1 MRRMLF
7 FDGHRAIR
15 AFPVTG
21 EYRLPNV
28 YPRKSN
34 DHCDLALIDPDTGEK
49 YATLGRLYQHDSLA
63 WKEPALLGE
72 LPEYRH
78 TTELPAVY
86 VKHARSEGQ
95 GKLWFV
101 HERWGVRNPWDEL
114 VLQEDDLVYGTVSSE
129 VVAKRTGEV
138 AGYLVQLDETG
149 SLLTLD
155 GDEDTKGRLQPDI
168 EVFIPVAELPWE
180 DGSVGGLPARRDMK
194 HKPLAKGESIQAA
207 LLDIRCPP
215 ENPRASVNHLIHYRD
230 AHCQAIRDRQETSAQ
245 LRFRLLWGA
254 RRDTAT
260 EEVPQH
266 PPLQEAR
273 LLLVDDDE
281 RTLAAYAE
289 LYRLNGAE
297 VETVLVERDRF
308 NAACT
313 RVAELSREAAFDLVI
328 VDNNL
333 PGKDLG
339 ERLIELVARRFAGK
353 PLPRCLLLTA
363 NPLDAQTTPAKR
375 ERLQNLGVVG
385 FLHRPLSHDH
395 LMRLF
400 DGEAIW
406 EENVAQAASSI
417 KSARTRDAEQ
427 TVEALL
433 ADIAALPE
441 VRFAMLLR
449 IDPDL
454 PASDLLVA
462 GDAPFIHADLK
473 KVLASTDLHLLA
485 SGRVGDLHLKADDG
499 GNAQLR
505 ASRGGP
511 ALWEAFEVDGER
523 WILGVGHARNWEPTA
538 LWPWWCKALIARLD
552 ARGWLASAQ
561 QSSNFVELGMA
572 HQGLSHEVF
581 NLRNEMDALLT
592 SGETWLRQPTRNP
605 SFLPGWLAS
614 LRRAHVDTLALAEHL
629 LEGLTKRQT
638 HVYLPSALATIRV
651 IVGAE
656 CAAKNL
662 ALDLGPAPPIA
673 LPIPSAAFVLPVVNL
688 LLNAAKHHYRQDN
701 RRVSLLLDVERGQGR
716 AWLHADVRDN
726 GPGLSLAA
734 RARLWQAGHSFAAET
749 RERHG
754 MGLWLS
760 RRLALEAGG
769 RLECIEDWR
778 YLGSHFRLSFP
789 IEL

>member
-1 MRRMLF
+1 MNAQSLDTPASFGYEPDLTGRIL
-7 FDGHRAIR
+7 RARIVR
-15 AFPVTG
+15 TG
-21 EYRLPNV
+21 L
-28 YPRKSN
+28 
-34 DHCDLALIDPDTGEK
+34 DHCDVALIDPETGEQ
-49 YATLGRLYQHDSLA
+49 YATHGRLYQHDSLA
-63 WKEPALLGE
+63 WKEPTLLGE
-72 LPEYRH
+72 LPAYRH

-86 VKHARSEGQ
+86 VKHAREEGQ
-95 GKLWFV
+95 GELWFV
-101 HERWGVRNPWDEL
+101 HERWGAHNPWDEL
-114 VLQEDDLVYGTVSSE
+114 ELQEDDLVYGIVSRE

-138 AGYLVQLDETG
+138 AGYLVQLDEAG
-149 SLLTLD
+149 PLLTMD
-155 GDEDTKGRLQPDI
+155 GDEDKKGRLQPDI

-180 DGSVGGLPARRDMK
+180 DGSVGGVAARQDLKR
-194 HKPLAKGESIQAA
+194 KPLAKGDRIQAA
-207 LLDIRCPP
+207 LLDIRLPP
-215 ENPRASVNHLIHYRD
+215 ENPHASINRLIHYRD
-230 AHCQAIRDRQETSAQ
+230 AHGLAIRERQETAAR

-254 RRDTAT
+254 RQDMSTDDL
-260 EEVPQH
+260 PQH
-266 PPLQEAR
+266 PPLQGVR

-281 RTLAAYAE
+281 RALAAYAE

-308 NAACT
+308 GAACT
-313 RVAELSREAAFDLVI
+313 LVGEFASVEAFDLVM

-333 PGKDLG
+333 PGQGLG

-353 PLPRCLLLTA
+353 PLPRFLLLTA
-363 NPLDAQTTPAKR
+363 NPLDSQTTPAKR
-375 ERLQNLGVVG
+375 EKLQSLGVVG
-385 FLHRPLSHDH
+385 FLHRPLPHDH
-395 LMRLF
+395 LMRLL

-406 EENVAQAASSI
+406 EEVVVPEGSNETSVRSGN
-417 KSARTRDAEQ
+417 AEQ

-454 PASDLLVA
+454 SASDILAA
-462 GDAPFIHADLK
+462 GEAPFIRADLK
-473 KVLASTDLHLLA
+473 NVLASTDLRLLD
-485 SGRVGDLHLKADDG
+485 SGKLRELRLKADDG
-499 GNAQLR
+499 GNTELR

-511 ALWEAFEVDGER
+511 ALWDAFEVDGER
-523 WILGVGHARNWEPTA
+523 WILGVGHARNWEPLA
-538 LWPWWCKALIARLD
+538 LWLWWRTALIARLD
-552 ARGWLASAQ
+552 ARGWVAWAQ

-572 HQGLSHEVF
+572 HQGLCHEVF
-581 NLRNEMDALLT
+581 NLRNEMDALLN
-592 SGETWLRQPTRNP
+592 SGETWLRQPERNP
-605 SFLPGWLAS
+605 AFLSGWMTS
-614 LRRAHVDTLALAEHL
+614 LKRAHLDTLALAEHL
-629 LEGLTKRQT
+629 LEGLTQRQT
-638 HVYLPSALATIRV
+638 HVYLPSALSTIRG
-651 IVGAE
+651 IVEAE

-673 LPIPSAAFVLPVVNL
+673 LPIPSAAFVLPLVNL

-701 RRVSLLLDVERGQGR
+701 RRVSLLLDVKRGPDR

-760 RRLALEAGG
+760 RRLAGEAGG

-778 YLGSHFRLSFP
+778 YLGSHFRLIFP